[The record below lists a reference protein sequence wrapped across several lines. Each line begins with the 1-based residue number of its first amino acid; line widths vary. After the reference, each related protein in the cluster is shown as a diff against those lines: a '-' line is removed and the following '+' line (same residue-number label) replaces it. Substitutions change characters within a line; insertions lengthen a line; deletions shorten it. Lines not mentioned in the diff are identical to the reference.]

1 MSFSIKIALLVVLA
15 ARSGFFRMRAVL
27 VFLAVIL
34 TPFFPASAN
43 DFDNYIMEGDEY
55 FSSFDN
61 HSALNSYLDAYKL
74 DPDSYAV
81 LYRLARS
88 YNDLGE
94 EYYEYRK
101 KDSSEIMIKKAI
113 EFSEKL
119 KNHYPDSAASYAYLA
134 MSYGN
139 QALYEGG
146 KGKIKLAHK
155 IEENA
160 KKSLN
165 INPSQYLSYIILGI
179 YYRQIADL
187 SWFERIFANT
197 FFGDVPEGTFNQSV
211 EMFKKALDV
220 KPGTIVASY
229 QLALTYGL
237 MGQKEKE
244 KKLLQELLTYPQ
256 KNFRDKFAIR
266 KAKKRL
272 KDLG

>member
-1 MSFSIKIALLVVLA
+1 MKAAFVFLVVIVAPFLPI
-15 ARSGFFRMRAVL
+15 SG
-27 VFLAVIL
+27 
-34 TPFFPASAN
+34 N
-43 DFDNYIMEGDEY
+43 NFDEYIKQGDEY
-55 FSSFDN
+55 FSSFNN
-61 HSALNSYLDAYKL
+61 HSALKSYREAYKL
-74 DPDSYAV
+74 EPGSYAV

-119 KNHYPDSAASYAYLA
+119 KNNYPDSAASYAYLA

-146 KGKIKLAHK
+146 KGKIKLAHR
-155 IEENA
+155 IEDNA
-160 KKSLN
+160 KKSLRM
-165 INPSQYLSYIILGI
+165 NPNQYLSYVILGI

-187 SWFERIFANT
+187 NWFERMFANT

-211 EMFKKALDV
+211 EMFKKALDF

-229 QLALTYGL
+229 QLALTYSL
-237 MGQKEKE
+237 MGETEKE
-244 KKLLQELLTYPQ
+244 KKLLKELITYPQ

-272 KDLG
+272 KKLE